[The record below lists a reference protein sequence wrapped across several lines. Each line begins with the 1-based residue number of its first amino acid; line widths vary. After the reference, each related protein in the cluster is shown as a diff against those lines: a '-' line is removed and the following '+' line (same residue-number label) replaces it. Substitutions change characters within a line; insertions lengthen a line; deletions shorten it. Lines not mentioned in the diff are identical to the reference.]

1 MYLRFYGGRLPKVT
15 DVATEIVGTSIF
27 FFRLLKHDS
36 SLSALELCI
45 LMKPSSPETEA
56 ALREAL
62 LRWYGQAAR
71 KLPWRGTR
79 DPYAIFLSE
88 IILQQTRVAQGTPY
102 YLRFMETYPTVQEL
116 AAAPDDDVMRLWQG
130 LGYYSRARNMLKA
143 ARQVAAEGWP
153 PNAAG
158 LAKLPGIGAYTSAA
172 IASIAFGEAVPVVD
186 GNVARVL
193 SRWFDMDG
201 DILKPATQARMR
213 TLAGQLMGDADPAR
227 FNQAM
232 MEFGALFCVP
242 GNPPCLA
249 CPMRD
254 LCQAFAEG
262 TVPLRPVKAKAGA
275 KRERYLTYLAL
286 RDAEGRLLVHRR
298 EGKGIWHGLYEFFCL
313 EGDGGFPTL
322 AAAVDQIPGW
332 AAGEAPESG
341 KALIWTG
348 RHILSHQILHI
359 QVWEEA
365 VPHLVETGGYRAVSL
380 AEWESLGKPVPM
392 IKATEALS

>member
-1 MYLRFYGGRLPKVT
+1 MNFLPADTV
-15 DVATEIVGTSIF
+15 
-27 FFRLLKHDS
+27 
-36 SLSALELCI
+36 
-45 LMKPSSPETEA
+45 A

-62 LRWYGQAAR
+62 LRWYTQAAR

-88 IILQQTRVAQGTPY
+88 IILQQTRVAQGMPY
-102 YLRFMETYPTVQEL
+102 YLRFIETYPTVQAL

-143 ARQVAAEGWP
+143 ARQVAAHGWP
-153 PNAAG
+153 SDAAG

-172 IASIAFGEAVPVVD
+172 IASIAFGEPVPVVD

-193 SRWFDMDG
+193 SRWYDIDA

-213 TLAGQLMGDADPAR
+213 ALARTLMGDADPAQ

-242 GNPPCLA
+242 ANPPCLV

-254 LCQAFAEG
+254 LCTAFAEG
-262 TVPLRPVKAKAGA
+262 TVPLRPVKAKAAA

-286 RDAEGRLLVHRR
+286 RDVEDDFLVHRR
-298 EGKGIWHGLYEFFCL
+298 EGKDIWHGLYEFFCL
-313 EGDGGFPTL
+313 EGEATFPTL
-322 AAAVDQIPGW
+322 SEALEQAKNLRTGPGW
-332 AAGEAPESG
+332 KAG
-341 KALIWTG
+341 KAPVWTG

-359 QVWEEA
+359 QVWDVE
-365 VPHLVETGGYRAVSL
+365 VDSLVEADGYRRVSL
-380 AEWESLGKPVPM
+380 AEWEDLGKPVPM
-392 IKATEALS
+392 VKATQALT

>member
-1 MYLRFYGGRLPKVT
+1 MT
-15 DVATEIVGTSIF
+15 A
-27 FFRLLKHDS
+27 S
-36 SLSALELCI
+36 SS
-45 LMKPSSPETEA
+45 ETEA

-62 LRWYGQAAR
+62 LRWYSQSAR

-88 IILQQTRVAQGTPY
+88 IILQQTRVAQGMPY

-153 PNAAG
+153 PDAAG

-172 IASIAFGEAVPVVD
+172 IASIAFGEPVPVVD

-193 SRWFDMDG
+193 SRWYDMAG
-201 DILKPATQARMR
+201 DILKPATQAQMR
-213 TLAGQLMGDADPAR
+213 QLAGRLMGDADPAR

-254 LCQAFAEG
+254 LCQAFAKG
-262 TVPLRPVKAKAGA
+262 TVPLRPVKAKAAA

-286 RDAEGRLLVHRR
+286 RDTEGRLLVHRR
-298 EGKGIWHGLYEFFCL
+298 EGKDIWNGLYEFFCVEG
-313 EGDGGFPTL
+313 EGDFPTL
-322 AAAVDQIPGW
+322 STALQ
-332 AAGEAPESG
+332 ESEGYRSGFSGMIG
-341 KALIWTG
+341 KAPIWTG

-359 QVWEEA
+359 QVWELQ
-365 VPHLVETGGYRAVSL
+365 VDNLVETDGYRRVSL
-380 AEWESLGKPVPM
+380 AEWEDLGKPVPM
-392 IKATEALS
+392 VKATEALT